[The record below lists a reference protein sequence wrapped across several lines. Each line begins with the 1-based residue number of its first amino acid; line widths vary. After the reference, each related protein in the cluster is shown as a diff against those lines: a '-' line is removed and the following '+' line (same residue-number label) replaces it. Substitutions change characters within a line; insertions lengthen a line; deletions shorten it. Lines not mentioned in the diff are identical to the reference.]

1 MRNTRQTHQTPLF
14 HILTKLFYLFIC
26 FFIIKESGLCK
37 RESVMH
43 MGQNPPGVYYWN
55 YEEQIMQLVLAIS
68 AIRCARSDITFTNV
82 QLLKDALH

>member
-1 MRNTRQTHQTPLF
+1 
-14 HILTKLFYLFIC
+14 
-26 FFIIKESGLCK
+26 
-37 RESVMH
+37 MH

-68 AIRCARSDITFTNV
+68 AISCARSDITFTNV